1 VLYYI
6 KDINEFNNLKRNL
19 SDRELFIEKVDEE
32 SIKIYSNIIRG
43 EVDKKILGSII
54 VDLMKYIDT
63 IYFNWRVTIPS
74 FNIKEYPQQPN
85 LPRSIIR
92 YSGKIIGINPFI
104 QRLIG
109 GIVESISR
117 ELKHKNISEK
127 IISIDFIENSH

>member
-1 VLYYI
+1 MLYYI
-6 KDINEFNNLKRNL
+6 KNIDKFNNLKQHL
-19 SDRELFIEKVDEE
+19 SDRELFIEKENENYV
-32 SIKIYSNIIRG
+32 KIYSNIIHG
-43 EVDKKILGSII
+43 EVNKKILGSII
-54 VDLMKYIDT
+54 VDLMKYVDT
-63 IYFNWRVTIPS
+63 IYFNWKVTIPS
-74 FNIKEYPQQPN
+74 FNIKEYPQQPD

-117 ELKHKNISEK
+117 ELKHKNRSEK

>member
-1 VLYYI
+1 MLYYI